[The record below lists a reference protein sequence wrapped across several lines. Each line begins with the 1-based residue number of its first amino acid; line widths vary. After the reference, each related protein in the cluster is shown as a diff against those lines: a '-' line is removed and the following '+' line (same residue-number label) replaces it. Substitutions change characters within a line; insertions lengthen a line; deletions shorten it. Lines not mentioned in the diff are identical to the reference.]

1 MGRCPHESAP
11 VPLTSRR
18 IDALWAAL
26 TATLG
31 RPLRFLPLV
40 LATALVLATLL
51 TGALV
56 LWRLQPLEAPPWV
69 RPQALVLAAG
79 AEGETDLAALGL
91 ALRKVNGVLAAD
103 FIGRDAALADLA
115 QRPGLASLGLRELRP
130 NPLPDAFVVTFS
142 SEAGPEGVEAAAAEL
157 AKVKAVDSV
166 HYQPDAFRRLWAL
179 ARLGRRLVLLAGAAL
194 VAALV
199 LGMIA
204 AAAVPG
210 RPDPA
215 ALRLFDMLG
224 ADRAMVRRPYVYAG
238 AIEMLAAAALAVWLT
253 FALAARL
260 DPLIAD
266 LARQYALHWST
277 DAVPAGYGAA
287 LCAAAALLGGLL
299 ASLWIRLAQRAASTV
314 APGLGG

>member
-1 MGRCPHESAP
+1 M
-11 VPLTSRR
+11 PLTSHRT
-18 IDALWAAL
+18 DALWAAL
-26 TATLG
+26 AATLG
-31 RPLRFLPLV
+31 RPVRFVPLV
-40 LATALVLATLL
+40 LALTLVLATGL
-51 TGALV
+51 TCAST

-142 SEAGPEGVEAAAAEL
+142 GDAGPEGVEAAAAEL

-166 HYQPDAFRRLWAL
+166 HYQPEAFRRIWAL
-179 ARLGRRLVLLAGAAL
+179 ERLGRRAALLAGAAL
-194 VAALV
+194 LAAGV
-199 LGMIA
+199 IGVA
-204 AAAVPG
+204 AAAALPG
-210 RPDPA
+210 RPDPE

-224 ADRAMVRRPYVYAG
+224 ADRAMVRRPYVYGG
-238 AIEMLAAAALAVWLT
+238 AIALGVAAALAWWLT
-253 FALAARL
+253 LAIAAWF

-266 LARQYALHWST
+266 LAHQYAFHWST
-277 DAVPAGYGAA
+277 DVVPAGYGAGFCA
-287 LCAAAALLGGLL
+287 LTAIAGGVLTSL
-299 ASLWIRLAQRAASTV
+299 AVRQAQRAATSSDI
-314 APGLGG
+314 GFNR